1 MGLFSLFSSDSKSEI
16 ENCKKRIEN
25 FKEQIE
31 VIKKNNVN
39 KTQAHY
45 KKSAKEKIDTLKYQ
59 IKKEKEDVLREMWK
73 RNS

>member
-31 VIKKNNVN
+31 VIKKNNAN

-45 KKSAKEKIDTLKYQ
+45 KKSAKENIDTLKYQ
-59 IKKEKEDVLREMWK
+59 IKKEKEKIARLK
-73 RNS
+73 K